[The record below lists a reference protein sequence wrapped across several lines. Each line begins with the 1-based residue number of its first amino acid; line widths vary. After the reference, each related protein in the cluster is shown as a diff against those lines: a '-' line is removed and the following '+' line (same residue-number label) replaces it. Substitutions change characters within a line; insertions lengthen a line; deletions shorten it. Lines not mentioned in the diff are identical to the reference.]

1 MTTYTFVDTYVVAKR
16 DLIHWVR
23 QPIRVLSGLLYPV
36 VSVLIFAFVFGS
48 AMSVYGGGNYREFL
62 LPGMLGQAIAFGTAA
77 TMMVVS
83 LDADRGVTDR
93 FRASPMSQTGVVAG
107 RSIAD
112 LVNSFIEIVVLV
124 LCGLAIGWRWH
135 TGVGGLVAAV
145 GLLLWLRFA
154 LIWVGI
160 FFGLAL
166 KPEAAQ
172 ASWMLLFP
180 LTMFANT
187 FVSPELMP
195 GWLRIVSEW
204 NPLSSTVAACRELF
218 GNPGVGGDSWAAQH
232 SLLLAVAW
240 PLLMIVIFWPLSVRA
255 YRNLSR

>member
-1 MTTYTFVDTYVVAKR
+1 M
-16 DLIHWVR
+16 
-23 QPIRVLSGLLYPV
+23 
-36 VSVLIFAFVFGS
+36 
-48 AMSVYGGGNYREFL
+48 
-62 LPGMLGQAIAFGTAA
+62 
-77 TMMVVS
+77 
-83 LDADRGVTDR
+83 DADRGVTDR

-112 LVNSFIEIVVLV
+112 LAYSLIEVVVLV

-135 TGVGGLVAAV
+135 GGIGGLLAAV

-160 FFGLAL
+160 CCGLAL
-166 KPEAAQ
+166 KPEAAS
-172 ASWMLLFP
+172 ASWMILFP
-180 LTMFANT
+180 LTMFSNS

-195 GWLRIVSEW
+195 AWLRVLSEW

-218 GNPGVGGDSWAAQH
+218 GNPGIGGDSWAAQH
-232 SLLLAVAW
+232 AVLLAVLW
-240 PLLMIVIFWPLSVRA
+240 PLVMIAVFWPLSVRA